1 MIAQF
6 FRNALL
12 LVALNLLVKGIYLF
26 GVERTVQNV
35 LPEGDYGLYFSL
47 LSAAMLVQ
55 VVADFG
61 LQLYSARTI
70 AGHRHLLEKYFP
82 YFIGLKLL
90 LGLGFYVI
98 LFLGAGLLGYESG
111 ARYLLALV
119 ATALL
124 GNSLVLYLRSN
135 LSGLGWYRLDSFFS
149 ILDKLLMIVL
159 VGGLLWLAPG
169 RLTIELFAGLQL
181 SAWGITAVLL
191 FLALG
196 RKLPRKLPRFR
207 LSLFLLLL
215 RGGAPFALAVFLMT
229 AYTRLDAV
237 MIERLLIDGAVA
249 ADHYAAGYRLLDALN
264 MAGWLVAGLLL
275 PMFARQRALGEPLVP
290 LLRFSV
296 ELLVTIGLLVAI
308 PLAWFAEPVVYLLYD
323 FAEPRTAHL
332 LRFLALTFVA
342 QCFIYAYGSL
352 LNAAGLIGRM
362 NGWFGL
368 AIGLNVLGNFWA
380 LPRYGAAG
388 AAAVTLVTQSAI
400 AGLETF
406 LAHRWLDIPGVA
418 IRWGRLVVLAAG
430 LTTGGWL
437 LITFGASLPWLL
449 SAIGLGLTGAGAA
462 FSLKLL
468 DWKEMTG
475 LLRNR

>member
-82 YFIGLKLL
+82 YFIGLKLV
-90 LGLGFYVI
+90 LGLAFYAI

-111 ARYLLALV
+111 ARYLLALA

-149 ILDKLLMIVL
+149 ILDKLLMIAG
-159 VGGLLWLAPG
+159 VGGLLWLAPD

-181 SAWGITAVLL
+181 SAWVITAATLLLVL
-191 FLALG
+191 G
-196 RKLPRKLPRFR
+196 KKLPRKLPRFR
-207 LSLFLLLL
+207 LPLFLLLL

-237 MIERLLIDGAVA
+237 MIERLLADGAVA

-275 PMFARQRALGEPLVP
+275 PMFARQHSLKEPLVP

-308 PLAWFAEPVVYLLYD
+308 PLAWFAEPVAYLLYD
-323 FAEPRTAHL
+323 FAEPRTAHV

-362 NGWFGL
+362 NKWFGL
-368 AIGLNVLGNFWA
+368 AIGLNIAGNFWV

-388 AAAVTLVTQSAI
+388 AAAVTLVTQSVI
-400 AGLETF
+400 AGLETL
-406 LAHRWLDIPGVA
+406 LAHRWLDISGGA
-418 IRWGRLVVLAAG
+418 IRWGRLVLLATG
-430 LTTGGWL
+430 LATGGWIL
-437 LITFGASLPWLL
+437 TAPGPGFPWLI
-449 SAIGLGLTGAGAA
+449 SAVGLGLAGVGAA
-462 FSLKLL
+462 FGLKLL
-468 DWKEMTG
+468 DWKEMAG